1 MYSKVNISIK
11 LKLNDGNEMY
21 KISEREISLFD
32 KDNWEKRERPDLMA
46 VEKARE
52 SGDQIIGCEE
62 KKAKQC
68 LRVRWNFENLSIQQ
82 QTQNDICMEKGLTWS
97 SMV

>member
-1 MYSKVNISIK
+1 
-11 LKLNDGNEMY
+11 
-21 KISEREISLFD
+21 
-32 KDNWEKRERPDLMA
+32 MA

-62 KKAKQC
+62 KKVKQC

-82 QTQNDICMEKGLTWS
+82 QTQNDICMEKGLT
-97 SMV
+97 